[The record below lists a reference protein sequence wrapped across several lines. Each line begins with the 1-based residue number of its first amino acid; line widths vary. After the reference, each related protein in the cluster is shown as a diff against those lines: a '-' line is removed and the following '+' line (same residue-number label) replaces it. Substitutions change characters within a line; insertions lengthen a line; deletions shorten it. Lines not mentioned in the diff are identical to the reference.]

1 MWAHL
6 IAFPVNLIE
15 FLLNG
20 IKCNLALL
28 YRSFFVFFFFW
39 AASQVWA
46 DNLTGEKGDWGPF
59 QRTFLVLFF
68 GFLFLL
74 LPLVISCWQMS
85 WLLMAAVTSFL
96 ELARMESENN
106 FYHCLFPFVSRL
118 HFVLFV
124 VLFFAVLSGAWK
136 TRRLFAISSN
146 CKLCHKFAPPFWRGV
161 PPVSFLLSR
170 QNAFK

>member
-1 MWAHL
+1 MQFGTTL
-6 IAFPVNLIE
+6 
-15 FLLNG
+15 
-20 IKCNLALL
+20 
-28 YRSFFVFFFFW
+28 SFFFRIYFFFW

-124 VLFFAVLSGAWK
+124 VLFLLSFLAPE
-136 TRRLFAISSN
+136 RRVVCLPFPRTANFAINSLPHFDGGFPRCLFRCRDKMHLN
-146 CKLCHKFAPPFWRGV
+146 KLFPEPQNVA
-161 PPVSFLLSR
+161 SFY
-170 QNAFK
+170 